1 METTSLPSQTITL
14 DRTDLA
20 ILRTLQQNAKLTTK
34 ELAAAVHLSPTPV
47 FERMK
52 RLERQGVIK
61 KYVAILDAQKLD
73 RAFMVFCSV
82 KLSRMNHD
90 IALDFSRRIT
100 EIAEVTE
107 CYNISGDFD
116 YLLKINV
123 RDMAQYQQILL
134 EKLGTIES
142 LGSLKSSFVM
152 DEVKH
157 SYGINL

>member
-1 METTSLPSQTITL
+1 MNITL
-14 DRTDLA
+14 DSTDLA
-20 ILRTLQQNAKLTTK
+20 ILRAMQQNAKLTTK
-34 ELAAAVHLSPTPV
+34 ELASAVHLTPTPV
-47 FERMK
+47 FERLR

-61 KYVAILDAQKLD
+61 KYIALLDAEKLD
-73 RAFMVFCSV
+73 RAFVVFCSV

-90 IALDFSRRIT
+90 IALDFNRRIN

-123 RDMAQYQQILL
+123 RDMASYQHILL
-134 EKLGTIES
+134 HKLGTIES
-142 LGSLKSSFVM
+142 LGSVKSAFVM

-157 SYGINL
+157 EYGLSL

>member
-1 METTSLPSQTITL
+1 MEQF
-14 DRTDLA
+14 DRIDLA
-20 ILRTLQQNAKLTTK
+20 ILRTLQSDAKLTTK
-34 ELAAAVHLSPTPV
+34 ELAAAVHLTPTPV
-47 FERMK
+47 FERLK

-61 KYVAILDAQKLD
+61 KYVAVLDAQKLN
-73 RAFMVFCSV
+73 RAFVVFCSV

-90 IALDFSRRIT
+90 IALDFTRRIR
-100 EIAEVTE
+100 EIPEVTE

-123 RDMAQYQQILL
+123 QDMAQYQQILL
-134 EKLGTIES
+134 DKLGTIES

-157 SYGINL
+157 CYGISL

>member
-1 METTSLPSQTITL
+1 MESIQL
-14 DRTDLA
+14 DSTDIL
-20 ILRTLQQNAKLTTK
+20 ILRTLQNNAKLTTK
-34 ELAAAVHLSPTPV
+34 ELAEAVHLTPTPV
-47 FERMK
+47 FERLK

-61 KYVAILDAQKLD
+61 KYIAVLDAAKLD
-73 RAFMVFCSV
+73 RAFIVFCSV
-82 KLSRMNHD
+82 KLSHINHD
-90 IALDFSRRIT
+90 IALDFAQRIN

-134 EKLGTIES
+134 NKLGTIDS
-142 LGSLKSSFVM
+142 LSSLKSSFVM

-157 SYGINL
+157 EYGISL

>member
-1 METTSLPSQTITL
+1 MEQF
-14 DRTDLA
+14 DRIDLA
-20 ILRTLQQNAKLTTK
+20 ILRTLHNDAKLTTK
-34 ELAAAVHLSPTPV
+34 ELATAVHLTPTPV
-47 FERMK
+47 FERLK

-61 KYVAILDAQKLD
+61 KYVAVLDAQKLN
-73 RAFMVFCSV
+73 RAFVVFCSV

-90 IALDFSRRIT
+90 IALDFTRRIH
-100 EIAEVTE
+100 EIPEVTE

-123 RDMAQYQQILL
+123 QDMAQYQQILL
-134 EKLGTIES
+134 DKLGTIES

-157 SYGINL
+157 CYGISL